1 MKLNKRKNID
11 INGFTKIKSFD
22 DIEMYKHVLYWYNDV
37 V

>member
-11 INGFTKIKSFD
+11 INRFTKIKSFD
-22 DIEMYKHVLYWYNDV
+22 DIEMYKHVLYWNNDV